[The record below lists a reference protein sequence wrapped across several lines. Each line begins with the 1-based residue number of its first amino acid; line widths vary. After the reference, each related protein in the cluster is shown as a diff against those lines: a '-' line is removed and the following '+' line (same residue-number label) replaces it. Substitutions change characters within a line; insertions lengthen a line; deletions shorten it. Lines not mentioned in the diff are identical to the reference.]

1 MENQFEKHYVMDM
14 KKDGQYIR
22 HESLWKDYFQC
33 ISDGKNLINGGVC
46 SSFRVIE
53 IYQRVVVEYSK
64 KQI

>member
-1 MENQFEKHYVMDM
+1 MENLFDKHYVMDM

-22 HESLWKDYFQC
+22 HKSIWTDYFQC
-33 ISDGKNLINGGVC
+33 ISDGKTLINESVC

-64 KQI
+64 KNK